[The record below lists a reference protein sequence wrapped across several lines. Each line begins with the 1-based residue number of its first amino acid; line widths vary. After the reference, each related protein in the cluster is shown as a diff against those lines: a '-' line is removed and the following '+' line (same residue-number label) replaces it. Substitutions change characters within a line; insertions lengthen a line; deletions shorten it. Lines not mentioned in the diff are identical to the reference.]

1 MPSLQGRRGS
11 LYVRLDVAV
20 PTRLTDDQRLLLED
34 FGRQVGAEAY
44 EPKDDEDGGFFRRL
58 KSALR

>member
-20 PTRLTDDQRLLLED
+20 PTTLTDDQRLLLED
-34 FGRQVGAEAY
+34 FGRQAGPEAY
-44 EPKDDEDGGFFRRL
+44 GRGTTRTEA
-58 KSALR
+58 SSVA